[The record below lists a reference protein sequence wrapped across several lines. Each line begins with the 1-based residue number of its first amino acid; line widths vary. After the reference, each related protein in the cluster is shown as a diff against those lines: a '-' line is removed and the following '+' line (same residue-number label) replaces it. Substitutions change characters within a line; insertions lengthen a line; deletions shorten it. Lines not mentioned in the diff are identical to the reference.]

1 MVDPLESSPSGASS
15 TVEDT
20 GDTVKSPPSVGAGL
34 VAIFSWFPD
43 GRKRGCSRIIISLS
57 STRRTN
63 LQLQLRNKELYAT
76 PKKGLTITSS
86 SVAHPIHYRNTRYEI
101 KT

>member
-34 VAIFSWFPD
+34 VAIFSWFPG

-57 STRRTN
+57 SMRRTN
-63 LQLQLRNKELYAT
+63 LQLCT
-76 PKKGLTITSS
+76 
-86 SVAHPIHYRNTRYEI
+86 SVAHQGNLCDSKERTYNNKQLSGSPHKLSQYSL
-101 KT
+101 